1 MALPF
6 NIFSLGKESKSYLG
20 VDIGTLSIKVVELSN
35 ENGRPKLQNYAILS
49 NYNLIENQTPKVF
62 GGEASLML
70 RKMLKESG
78 MVAKEINMS
87 APIFSSFLTIME
99 LPPMSESEVAS
110 AIQFE
115 AKKYIPVP
123 LDSVLVDWSLIG
135 TVPNGPPAERAG
147 KILILLIAI
156 PKDLV
161 NEYQFIARESDLKLI
176 NLELETTSAARALI
190 GNDPVPAVLMDMGS
204 RDTTISVVDGGYLRI
219 SHSIETSGED
229 LTRALANSLN
239 ISWRRAEELKKEQ
252 GLKVMDNNNQINDVL
267 APLLGAI
274 INAAKNIIDLY
285 FSKTNKK
292 VEKLIIYGGAAKMP
306 GFSQYLSKGLGIDA
320 LIGNPFSKIVY
331 DEKLNPIME
340 EIGHEF
346 TIAAGLA
353 LKAIQ

>member
-6 NIFSLGKESKSYLG
+6 NIFSIGKESKSYLG

-110 AIQFE
+110 AIKFE

-135 TVPNGPPAERAG
+135 TGADG

-161 NEYQFIARESDLKLI
+161 NEYQFIARESDLKLN

-190 GNDPVPAVLMDMGS
+190 GTDPVPAVLMDMGS

-219 SHSIETSGED
+219 SHSIEASGED

-267 APLLGAI
+267 APLLDTI
-274 INAAKNIIDLY
+274 VNAAKNIINLY

-320 LIGNPFSKIVY
+320 LIGNPFSKIIY

>member
-6 NIFSLGKESKSYLG
+6 NIFSIGKESKSYLG
-20 VDIGTLSIKVVELSN
+20 VDIGTLSIKVVELSS
-35 ENGRPKLQNYAILS
+35 ENGRPKLQNYAIVS

-78 MVAKEINMS
+78 MIAKEINMS

-110 AIQFE
+110 AIKFE

-135 TVPNGPPAERAG
+135 TGADG

-161 NEYQFIARESDLKLI
+161 NEYQFIARESDLKLN

-190 GNDPVPAVLMDMGS
+190 GTDPVPAVLMDMGS

-219 SHSIETSGED
+219 SHSIEASGED

-267 APLLGAI
+267 APLLDTI
-274 INAAKNIIDLY
+274 VNAAKNIINLY

-306 GFSQYLSKGLGIDA
+306 GFSEHLGKGLGIDA
-320 LIGNPFSKIVY
+320 LIGNPFNKIIY
-331 DEKLNPIME
+331 DKKLNPIME